1 MISIEELE
9 KLRIA
14 NSIIERGNKRL
25 GLRPIYANNIS
36 LVEKKNTTLARTQR
50 LKRLTLN
57 QVASQLQQE
66 KKLKQTAS
74 NYQPKK
80 LFYKMSAVLGT
91 FIIVYFGFLL
101 FNPSKSTA
109 QLNKA
114 EIVSKEAFLQ
124 SDKPLV
130 ITTGSFD
137 DKTEA
142 ENHMQSLSERLGVP
156 LKILSEKNKFMI
168 QIGPSYENHDDAFLV
183 FDELSQYSI
192 GKLSVRFAD

>member
-1 MISIEELE
+1 MISLEELE

-36 LVEKKNTTLARTQR
+36 LKTKQNSTIQRTNK
-50 LKRLTLN
+50 LKRLALN
-57 QVASQLQQE
+57 EVASQLKQE
-66 KKLKQTAS
+66 KLLKQ
-74 NYQPKK
+74 NG
-80 LFYKMSAVLGT
+80 LFYKPKKFFYNMSAVLGA
-91 FIIVYFGFLL
+91 FILIYFGFLL
-101 FNPSKSTA
+101 FNPNKSTA

-114 EIVSKEAFLQ
+114 EIISREAFLQ

-137 DKTEA
+137 DFASA
-142 ENHMQSLSERLGVP
+142 EKHKQTLSERLGVP
-156 LKILSEKNKFMI
+156 LKIINDKNKFII

>member
-1 MISIEELE
+1 MISLEELE

-36 LVEKKNTTLARTQR
+36 LMEKKNSTKVRTNR
-50 LKRLTLN
+50 LKRLSLN

-66 KKLKQTAS
+66 KKLKQKSSSAK
-74 NYQPKK
+74 PKQ
-80 LFYKMSAVLGT
+80 LFLNMSAVVGAFVL
-91 FIIVYFGFLL
+91 IYFGFLM
-101 FNPSKSTA
+101 FNPNKSTA
-109 QLNKA
+109 HLNKA
-114 EIVSKEAFLQ
+114 EILSKEAFAH
-124 SDKPLV
+124 SDKALI

-137 DKTEA
+137 DENSA
-142 ENHMQSLSERLGVP
+142 ETYKENLSERLGVP
-156 LKILSEKNKFMI
+156 LKTLKDKNKFII

>member
-36 LVEKKNTTLARTQR
+36 LKQKQNSTLAKTSR

-57 QVASQLQQE
+57 QVATQLQQE
-66 KKLKQTAS
+66 KKLKNSSLS
-74 NYQPKK
+74 NAPKK
-80 LFYKMSAVLGT
+80 FFYNMSAVLGT
-91 FIIVYFGFLL
+91 FILIYFGFLM
-101 FNPSKSTA
+101 FNPNKSTA

-114 EIVSKEAFLQ
+114 EILSKEAFSH
-124 SDKPLV
+124 SDKALV

-137 DKTEA
+137 DEESA
-142 ENHMQSLSERLGVP
+142 ENHLQSLSERLGVP
-156 LKILSEKNKFMI
+156 LKIISDKSKFLI
-168 QIGPSYENHDDAFLV
+168 QIGPSYEDHDDAFLV

>member
-1 MISIEELE
+1 MISLEELE
-9 KLRIA
+9 KLRLA

-25 GLRPIYANNIS
+25 GLRPLYANNIGLKQKQNS
-36 LVEKKNTTLARTQR
+36 TLARTNR

-66 KKLKQTAS
+66 KKIRKTNFQYK
-74 NYQPKK
+74 NPK
-80 LFYKMSAVLGT
+80 LVFNMSAVLGA
-91 FIIVYFGFLL
+91 FILIYFGFLL
-101 FNPSKSTA
+101 FNPNKSTS
-109 QLNKA
+109 QFNKA
-114 EIVSKEAFLQ
+114 EILSKEAFSH
-124 SDKPLV
+124 SDKALV

-137 DKTEA
+137 DESAA
-142 ENHMQSLSERLGVP
+142 ETYKQSLSERLGVP
-156 LKILSEKNKFMI
+156 LKIINDKNKFII